1 MHDLT
6 GVSQWG
12 WDLTRPQRS
21 QGLLG
26 TLRAPVESGDIPCQ
40 VSSLLPDCPK
50 AESAPRLSGPA
61 FQTSWRQS
69 SSPTLNF
76 LPFVEP
82 GILDLV
88 ADLFGNP
95 VLELQ

>member
-6 GVSQWG
+6 GVSDGAGTSPDPRDHRGCWG
-12 WDLTRPQRS
+12 PS
-21 QGLLG
+21 GLLWNQVIFHARFLLCCLIV
-26 TLRAPVESGDIPCQ
+26 LRQ
-40 VSSLLPDCPK
+40 
-50 AESAPRLSGPA
+50 ESAPRAGGPA

-76 LPFVEP
+76 LPFVSLEFR
-82 GILDLV
+82 LV